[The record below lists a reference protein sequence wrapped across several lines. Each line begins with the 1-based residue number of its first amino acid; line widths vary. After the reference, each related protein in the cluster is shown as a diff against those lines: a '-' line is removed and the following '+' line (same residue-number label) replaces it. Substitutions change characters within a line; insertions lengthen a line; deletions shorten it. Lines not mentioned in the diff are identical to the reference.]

1 MLDVTPA
8 IQIPESE
15 LRFSFARSSGPGGQN
30 VNKVSSKAILHWPVA
45 TSPSI
50 PDDVRERFLARYGS
64 RVTNEGEVVIT
75 SERYRDQPRNV
86 QDCLDKLREMLLAV
100 AKPPRR
106 RRKTKPTKG
115 SIERRL
121 QSKREKSEKKERRR
135 SPRTND

>member
-50 PDDVRERFLARYGS
+50 PDDVRERFLASYGS